1 MNFKKKYIGDRAF
14 YKMLFALVLPLIIQ
28 QGLTNFASLAD
39 NLMVGALGTT
49 PMSSVVFPARRKP
62 PVVASF
68 VTPIPAF
75 IS

>member
-1 MNFKKKYIGDRAF
+1 MSPINLNADLGVGDAAICFRDLQTF
-14 YKMLFALVLPLIIQ
+14 SIISSVPCS
-28 QGLTNFASLAD
+28 FASS
-39 NLMVGALGTT
+39 T